1 MGPRPLAGTMPE
13 ISAWAAQQYRHPII
27 TWTMRNHERPLNV
40 NSYSLATEMVDEF
53 SAVIS
58 DQLELSVVYPSV
70 VRSLGLQPATLPP
83 GLFGEHRMSPM
94 GRFRPSRYA
103 VLAIGGLGPGIP
115 YKIMLLLV
123 FDDNVPYCGV
133 DFFFGTRV
141 LDAFFGGQLPEPPP
155 PHIPTSANISWQDF
169 FAQGG

>member
-1 MGPRPLAGTMPE
+1 MPD
-13 ISAWAAQQYRHPII
+13 IFAWAAPQYLQPIP

-40 NSYSLATEMVDEF
+40 NSYSLATEMVDQF

-58 DQLELSVVYPSV
+58 DQLELSVVYPFV
-70 VRSLGLQPATLPP
+70 VWRLGLQPATLPP

-103 VLAIGGLGPGIP
+103 VLGIGGLGPDIP
-115 YKIMLLLV
+115 YQTMFLLV

-141 LDAFFGGQLPEPPP
+141 LDAFFGGQLPEPLP
-155 PHIPTSANISWQDF
+155 PHIPTSANIPWQDF
-169 FAQGG
+169 FAQGGLGG